1 MKELLFVSALM
12 LFVWTDAKPGVV
24 TQKPVELQKSVN
36 AEDNH
41 VRVRRG
47 NSDYGDYMSQKSRYQ
62 SVVDI
67 GSGYNNRNT
76 LYFSKGYF
84 NTHNQSAI
92 IIGRGTN
99 NTNTVYFGLKPDQS
113 RETLSQDHF
122 GMINKNTKLRKSP
135 FILPTLKINHV
146 LSSVYKN

>member
-47 NSDYGDYMSQKSRYQ
+47 NADYGDYMSQKSRYQ
-62 SVVDI
+62 SVADF

-76 LYFSKGYF
+76 VYFSKGLD
-84 NTHNQSAI
+84 TPNQSAI
-92 IIGRGTN
+92 IIGRGSK
-99 NTNTVYFGLKPDQS
+99 NTNTVYFGVKPGSVKGD
-113 RETLSQDHF
+113 
-122 GMINKNTKLRKSP
+122 P
-135 FILPTLKINHV
+135 FTG
-146 LSSVYKN
+146 SFWED